1 MHFDPSRFEYS
12 IQTSNAVIL
21 FLNYNQ
27 QVKLF
32 FKTLTG
38 LAPVMHLQTAEISR
52 QTHPLRFSAPFS
64 DGSTFLALINL
75 NPIFL
80 TFTQFLKSMC
90 PKVKNSQMRIP
101 MRIRMKK
108 PRVSTRGRGFLL
120 YEWYSS
126 LGLLMGDPLT

>member
-21 FLNYNQ
+21 FLKYNQ
-27 QVKLF
+27 KVKLF

-90 PKVKNSQMRIP
+90 PKVKEFSNEDTYAHSDEKTPYLDMR
-101 MRIRMKK
+101 
-108 PRVSTRGRGFLL
+108 TGFFTL
-120 YEWYSS
+120 
-126 LGLLMGDPLT
+126 